1 MKSEEDIKYC
11 LTDGIPNEHLANPK
25 LAEEQYYKVNCRNL
39 DKFININTVSPD
51 LLNTGYESPI
61 TMIASQIE
69 TKVEGDVLQA
79 VQRVGID
86 VNKEELLK
94 ALQYDREQY
103 NKGYHDGY
111 VEGYAKAIEDCI
123 AKLKG

>member
-1 MKSEEDIKYC
+1 MNSDKIKF
-11 LTDGIPNEHLANPK
+11 DA
-25 LAEEQYYKVNCRNL
+25 VNL
-39 DKFININTVSPD
+39 DKFVSVKDAFSPD
-51 LLNTGYESPI
+51 LLDTGIGYESPI

-79 VQRVGID
+79 VQRYGIEVD
-86 VNKEELLK
+86 KEELIK

-103 NKGYHDGY
+103 NKGFINGY
-111 VEGYAKAIEDCI
+111 KEGYAKALEDCI

>member
-1 MKSEEDIKYC
+1 MNSDEIKF
-11 LTDGIPNEHLANPK
+11 DAI
-25 LAEEQYYKVNCRNL
+25 NL
-39 DKFININTVSPD
+39 DKFVSVKDAFSPD

-79 VQRVGID
+79 VQRYGIEVD
-86 VNKEELLK
+86 KEELLK